1 MLLAGTRFGPYEI
14 VAPIGAGGMGEVYR
28 ARDMRLNRDVAIKVL
43 GQGLVNDPDRRARFE
58 KEAHAV
64 AALNHPNIVS
74 LFDIG
79 TEGSVL
85 YTVSELV
92 EGESLRSLLL
102 RGPVPLRK
110 LIDIAVQLAGGMAAA
125 HAAGITHRDLKP
137 ENIMVASDGQ
147 VKILDFGLARQA
159 AGGFAASSSALGT
172 VTIHQ
177 TEPGTIMG
185 TANYMSPE
193 QARGEL
199 VDYRS
204 DQFSFG
210 LILYELASGSRA
222 FQKDSSVQTLAAIIA
237 EEPPPIDVKLPPPL
251 RWAID
256 RCLAKEAA
264 QRYESTRDLYREI
277 QSLRDHLSEA
287 YTTGALAP
295 VKTAAPSQLRWK
307 IVAGALFVLLVGSVW
322 FLVMGRVG
330 PDFSE
335 YRFTPFAMAPEGQGG
350 PIWSPDGKGV
360 VYAGRVNGK
369 AQVFLRYLNSSVS
382 TQLTKTTDGAFPVA
396 WSSDGKR
403 LFFLAKNPS
412 GPGDALFSVATIGGE
427 PELIMAVEPTNRY
440 ALSVS
445 PDGRTVAEFRR
456 DESGLFGIAI
466 SSPAGSPFRKYSP
479 APFAGKDVFN
489 TPVIRFSPDGT
500 RLLLLR
506 AGDQGREEAW
516 LVPYPEARGTPR
528 LVLKNLPQAG
538 GTPTFSWMP
547 DSRHIVISFERNQET
562 PSHLWI
568 ADTESEEIR
577 PLTSGTSVESQP
589 AMSPDGRKILYVE
602 GVSDENIVSVSLDDG
617 ALRNLIATDRS
628 ESMPAWAASVAKLAY
643 VTNRDGPQQIWLHGP
658 DGSDRPIVTGNDFPG
673 ESTNWFMNPSLSPAG
688 DRIIFTRVDAAG
700 SCRMWI
706 ESLSGG
712 SPVRL
717 TKSPDAAEF
726 AGSWSPDGTRLA
738 YFGLS
743 RGKTALMVIKLGSQA
758 DPLKLKEDI
767 GGLPEWSP
775 TGEWIAYEDKDGWA
789 LISPDGHASRTIGKI
804 DTQHLTFSKDGK
816 RLYGIRAEGEHQFLF
831 SMDLA
836 TLRATTIQDLGKD
849 AAPRSGLN
857 PGIRFSLAPD
867 GKSFVYSVGKS
878 KSNIWLFEGF
888 EKPGWLH
895 RAN

>member
-1 MLLAGTRFGPYEI
+1 MLLAGTRLGPYEI

-28 ARDMRLNRDVAIKVL
+28 ARDTRLNREVAVKVL
-43 GQGLVNDPDRRARFE
+43 GEGLVNDPDRRARFE

-64 AALNHPNIVS
+64 AARNHPNIVS

-79 TEGSVL
+79 TEGAVL

-92 EGESLRSLLL
+92 EGESLRSLLV

-137 ENIMVASDGQ
+137 ENIMVATDGQ

-159 AGGFAASSSALGT
+159 AGGLAASSSALGT

-193 QARGEL
+193 QARGEP

-210 LILYELASGSRA
+210 LILYELASGNRA
-222 FQKDSSVQTLAAIIA
+222 FQKDSSVQTLAAIIG

-264 QRYESTRDLYREI
+264 QRYESTLDLYREI

-287 YTTGALAP
+287 FTTGTMAP
-295 VKTAAPSQLRWK
+295 VKTAAPPQFRWK
-307 IVAGALFVLLVGSVW
+307 LVAAALFVLLVGCVW
-322 FLVMGRVG
+322 FLVMGRGV

-335 YRFTPFAMAPEGQGG
+335 YRFTPFAMGPEGQGN

-360 VYAGRVNGK
+360 VYAGRVSGQ

-382 TQLTKTTDGAFPVA
+382 TQLTKTKDWAFPVA

-403 LFFLAKNPS
+403 LFFLSKNPS
-412 GPGDALFSVATIGGE
+412 GPADALFSVAAVGGE
-427 PELIMAVEPTNRY
+427 PELIMPVEPNNTY
-440 ALSVS
+440 AFSVS
-445 PDGRTVAEFRR
+445 PDGRTVAEFRP
-456 DESGLFGIAI
+456 DETGLFGVMI

-479 APFAGKDVFN
+479 TPFAGKDVFN
-489 TPVIRFSPDGT
+489 KPVLHFSPDGT

-516 LVPYPEARGTPR
+516 LVPYPEGRGTPR
-528 LVLKNLPQAG
+528 LVLKNIPRAG

-547 DSRHIVISFERNQET
+547 DSRHIVISVMRNQET
-562 PSHLWI
+562 PPHLWI
-568 ADTESEEIR
+568 ADTESDEVR
-577 PLTSGTSVESQP
+577 PLTSGTSVETQP
-589 AMSPDGRKILYVE
+589 AVSPDGRKILYTE
-602 GVSDENIVSVSLDDG
+602 GIFDENIVSVSLDDG

-628 ESMPAWAASVAKLAY
+628 ESMPAWAARAAKLAY
-643 VTNRDGPQQIWLHGP
+643 VTNRDGPLQIWLRDP

-673 ESTNWFMNPSLSPAG
+673 ESTKWFMDPSLSAEG
-688 DRIIFTRVDAAG
+688 DRIVFTRIDAAG
-700 SCRMWI
+700 ACQMWI
-706 ESLSGG
+706 QSLSGG
-712 SPVRL
+712 APVRL

-738 YFGLS
+738 YFQVSL
-743 RGKTALMVIKLGSQA
+743 GKTALMIVKAGSQA
-758 DPLKLKEDI
+758 TPIKLKEDI
-767 GGLPEWSP
+767 DDLPEWSP

-789 LISPDGHASRTIGKI
+789 LISPDGHDSRTIGKI

-836 TLRATTIQDLGKD
+836 TLQVKTIRDLGQD
-849 AAPRSGLN
+849 AAPRSGVN
-857 PGIRFSLAPD
+857 PGIRFSVAPD
-867 GKSFVYSVGKS
+867 GKSFVYTVAKS

-888 EKPGWLH
+888 AKTGWL
-895 RAN
+895 RGAN